1 MEQLRQLTRLNFSET
16 PDPRGQSAPDTPRA
30 ADVVGGYLTEAAAD
44 LLYEPLGGGTTLA
57 SGTYTPTLTNVA
69 NLDASTAYSC
79 QYLRV
84 GSVVT
89 VSGRVDID
97 PTAAAADTRLGISL
111 PVASALTAGNDCA
124 GTAFAFGV
132 AGQGAGIMGDA
143 TNDRA
148 EMRWVAGDITN
159 MSMFFSFT
167 YRVI

>member
-30 ADVVGGYLTEAAAD
+30 AEADLSGYLTEAIANT
-44 LLYEPLGGGTTLA
+44 LYEPLGGSA
-57 SGTYTPTLTNVA
+57 ISGTYTPTLTNVA

-79 QYLRV
+79 QYMQV

-97 PTAAAADTRLGISL
+97 PTATATDTRLGISL
-111 PVASALTAGNDCA
+111 PVASNLAAGNECA

-132 AGQGAGIMGDA
+132 AGQGAAIMGDA

-148 EMRWVAGDITN
+148 EMRWVAGDTTN
-159 MSMFFSFT
+159 MAMHFSFQ